1 MNIAKM
7 MRDMQNLQKKT
18 EQLQDKL
25 AEQTFEA
32 SVQNG
37 LITATANGAG
47 DLVGIKIQPAIVNPD
62 DVEMLED
69 LVLLAV
75 KQAVSK
81 AKEEAARE
89 MGKLTSGLGL
99 PPGMGL

>member
-7 MRDMQNLQKKT
+7 MKEMQNLQKKT
-18 EQLQDKL
+18 EEMQNLLSEK
-25 AEQTFEA
+25 TFEA

-37 LITATANGAG
+37 LVVATANGAG
-47 DLVGIKIQPAIVNPD
+47 DLVSLKIQPSVVNPD

-69 LVLLAV
+69 LILLAV

-81 AKEEAARE
+81 GKEAAASE

-99 PPGMGL
+99 PPGMGF